1 MVIKKPVNSLA
12 VVAAAAA
19 AAAEVSLEALEQG
32 VDKAEMKE
40 SQEGLI
46 TL

>member
-1 MVIKKPVNSLA
+1 MVIKKPVNSLG
-12 VVAAAAA
+12 VVAAAAAA

-40 SQEGLI
+40 IQK
-46 TL
+46 

>member
-1 MVIKKPVNSLA
+1 MA
-12 VVAAAAA
+12 VAAAATA
-19 AAAEVSLEALEQG
+19 AAAAVVEVSLEALEQG
-32 VDKAEMKE
+32 VDKAEMKK